1 MQFDRVLE
9 GNSAVTVLAGE
20 AGIGKTALLKR
31 VLRDLLKL
39 NGVCVY
45 GKFEQYKDKGPYIP
59 VIQIIE
65 QITNHMLT
73 LPGEK
78 LDRLVKKLNKELGK
92 DSALITG
99 IVPQTQ
105 RIMRGSGGIK
115 DSDYQKLQRRLEKAF
130 QIFIT
135 IAARELY
142 PLVIAVDDIQ
152 WADAP
157 SWNIIKAASD
167 PLNEHD
173 LYIVLACRNN
183 LEKYRDKVKL
193 MLAELY
199 GKKQRRRGRLHHAGK
214 GRLLGGFGSL
224 SDMVI
229 EYIQKNFQ

>member
-1 MQFDRVLE
+1 M
-9 GNSAVTVLAGE
+9 
-20 AGIGKTALLKR
+20 
-31 VLRDLLKL
+31 
-39 NGVCVY
+39 CVY

-135 IAARELY
+135 IAARNCIL
-142 PLVIAVDDIQ
+142 L
-152 WADAP
+152 
-157 SWNIIKAASD
+157 S
-167 PLNEHD
+167 L
-173 LYIVLACRNN
+173 L
-183 LEKYRDKVKL
+183 L
-193 MLAELY
+193 MIFN
-199 GKKQRRRGRLHHAGK
+199 GPMRLPGI
-214 GRLLGGFGSL
+214 L
-224 SDMVI
+224 SKRQVTL
-229 EYIQKNFQ
+229 